1 MSFEVVRP
9 LSTRVTNCLVASLL
23 VFAPVGS
30 SAQHDVASAGS
41 TGESAPLNGGG
52 TVWPPRDEAR
62 DPPLVVAALAGNL
75 DALAA
80 LLAEGAAVEVVTGK
94 GLTALHAAAY
104 AGHGPLVELLL
115 DAGAQVNRKNNPFG
129 VTPLHMA
136 AEENHLEIVEVLLQ
150 SGADPSATEMNG
162 YTPATR
168 AGWREHWDVVRVLRE
183 AGAECQPEE
192 LVGAW
197 LYAECTKL
205 DF

>member
-9 LSTRVTNCLVASLL
+9 LSTRVTNCVVASLL
-23 VFAPVGS
+23 VLAPVGS
-30 SAQHDVASAGS
+30 SAQHDTASAGS
-41 TGESAPLNGGG
+41 TGEIAPLAGEG
-52 TVWPPRDEAR
+52 TVRPPRDEAR

-75 DALAA
+75 DAVAA
-80 LLAEGAAVEVVTGK
+80 LLAEGAEIDAVTGK

-104 AGHGPLVELLL
+104 AGQGPLVELLL
-115 DAGAQVNRKNNPFG
+115 GAGAAVNRKNNPFG

-136 AEENHLEIVEVLLQ
+136 AEENHLAIVEVLLQ